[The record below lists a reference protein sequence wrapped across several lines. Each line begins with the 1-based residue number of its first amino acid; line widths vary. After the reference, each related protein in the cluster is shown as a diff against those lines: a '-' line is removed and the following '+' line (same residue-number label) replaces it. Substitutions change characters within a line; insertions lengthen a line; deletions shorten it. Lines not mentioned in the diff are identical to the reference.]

1 MVWRS
6 DRKLAGHFEQ
16 LIVQVASTKV
26 VYESGLIEW
35 AGVS

>member
-1 MVWRS
+1 MRVVAFYSCPCLSCPVLR
-6 DRKLAGHFEQ
+6 R
-16 LIVQVASTKV
+16 VASTKV